1 MMGALRL
8 LVFAVA
14 MSGVMGGGT
23 ASADSSALKAFF
35 GTYAGESLM
44 PSVELLPRDLRVSIA
59 PAPADGFTI
68 EWQTTLFKFR
78 EAQRRKS
85 QLLEFRPTA
94 DNPSMYY
101 VVPPDGTVGAGGGPE
116 PTVGTLGGAPYAW
129 AYVQGRL
136 MTIHIMTIIDR
147 GGYVIQTYERR
158 LTRSGMSLSFV
169 RVQNGTVEQRLS
181 GRLNRVNR

>member
-14 MSGVMGGGT
+14 MSGVMGGGA
-23 ASADSSALKAFF
+23 ASAESSDLKPFF

-44 PSVELLPRDLRVSIA
+44 PSVELVPRDLRVSIA

-68 EWQTTLFKFR
+68 EWHTTLFKYR
-78 EAQRRKS
+78 EVQRRKS

-101 VVPPDGTVGAGGGPE
+101 VVPADGTVGSGGGPE
-116 PTVGTLGGAPYAW
+116 PTAGTLGGAPYAW
-129 AYVQGRL
+129 AYLQGRL
-136 MTIHIMTIIDR
+136 MTIHILSIINK
-147 GGYVIQTYERR
+147 GGYVVQTYERR

-169 RVQNGTVEQRLS
+169 RVRNGTVEKRLS
-181 GRLNRVNR
+181 GRLNRVNG

>member
-1 MMGALRL
+1 MKGALRL

-14 MSGVMGGGT
+14 MSGAMGGGA
-23 ASADSSALKAFF
+23 ASANPGDLKAFF

-44 PSVELLPRDLRVSIA
+44 PSVELMPRDLRVSIA

-68 EWQTTLFKFR
+68 EWHTTLFKFR
-78 EAQRRKS
+78 EPQRRKS

-101 VVPPDGTVGAGGGPE
+101 VVPPDGAVGSGGGPE
-116 PTVGTLGGAPYAW
+116 PTAGTLGGAPYAW

-136 MTIHIMTIIDR
+136 MTIHVMTIIDR

-158 LTRSGMSLSFV
+158 LTHTGMSLAFV

-181 GRLNRVNR
+181 GRLNRVNG